1 MATLSSQFAHV
12 LLFACPVCS
21 RPLATA
27 CNSTRQNLEIA
38 DGHYFQP
45 HCHCGWTGTVMG
57 LEAVKHWIEP
67 WSDEAPV
74 GNEVVGS
81 CDNET
86 VP

>member
-1 MATLSSQFAHV
+1 METLSSQFAHV

-27 CNSTRQNLEIA
+27 CNSTKQNLEIA

-45 HCHCGWTGTVMG
+45 HCHCGWTGAVMG
-57 LEAVKHWIEP
+57 MEAVKHWIEP

-81 CDNET
+81 CDNEIAR
-86 VP
+86 